1 MPHQL
6 RLPSA
11 ALAQNM
17 CNDVSAPRVS
27 MTGSHTPRRALVDTK
42 ADRLTAQMELNTADL
57 IAEHDRDNATQDLNR
72 HVWALRI
79 IGATLLLAGWTLLAV
94 PDFGSASLLLDTF
107 VLGALATYAFVAA
120 AHGRRIAVNLEKKLR
135 LSLLVHN
142 VELENLAMKDDLTQL
157 FNRRYLFDRLEREL
171 ETTKGFNRPLSV
183 VVIDLDCMKRVND
196 TFGHRVGDGLLAG
209 FGRFLLDQA
218 RGSDV
223 PARIGGDEF
232 AIILP
237 DTNEQGA
244 DIVINRLVQTLEKTD
259 VLTEDGVDVKLT
271 ASFGAS
277 GYPWGGD
284 TVDAIMQQADASMY
298 AHKRLHRTENSDVR
312 PTNGTT
318 AIPEVFRKATE
329 PDPATDQQ

>member
-1 MPHQL
+1 
-6 RLPSA
+6 
-11 ALAQNM
+11 
-17 CNDVSAPRVS
+17 
-27 MTGSHTPRRALVDTK
+27 MTGET
-42 ADRLTAQMELNTADL
+42 ELNTAEL
-57 IAEHDRDNATQDLNR
+57 IAEHDTDAAAKELNR
-72 HVWALRI
+72 QVWALRI
-79 IGATLLLAGWTLLAV
+79 IGAVLLFAGWSIVAI
-94 PDFGSASLLLDTF
+94 PDFGSEYFLLDTLA
-107 VLGALATYAFVAA
+107 LGALATYAFVAA
-120 AHGRRIAVNLEKKLR
+120 AHGRRVAVDLEKRLR

-142 VELENLAMKDDLTQL
+142 VELENSAMKDELTQL

-183 VVIDLDCMKRVND
+183 VMIDLDCMKRVND

-237 DTNEQGA
+237 DTNEEGS
-244 DIVINRLVQTLEKTD
+244 DIVINRLTQALEKAD
-259 VLTEDGVDVKLT
+259 VSTEDGANVKLT

-284 TVDAIMQQADASMY
+284 TVDAIIQQADASMY
-298 AHKRLHRTENSDVR
+298 AQKRLRSVENGDGQS
-312 PTNGTT
+312 TNGTT
-318 AIPEVFRKATE
+318 PIPEVFRKATE
-329 PDPATDQQ
+329 PDPATDQK